1 MIQKIKAISYRAI
14 IIFFL
19 FAINNKAVAQNTY
32 SSGLKAIL
40 IVGDQQEGTSSAIA
54 EMNEL
59 ASLFTQNGV
68 YVYKFYNNNTDWQS
82 IVNIARE
89 CSFFVYSGH
98 GSNQGIGGAVGGLYL
113 NEMISTSQLMST
125 LRLKNNAMVLF
136 KSVCNGAGSSAG
148 DDDDIQISEAK
159 NRVTNYSYPFFS
171 VGASAYYANNFQ
183 KGVYNFLSDF
193 LSGLNL
199 KQAYVNS
206 TKTWTNIEIDETFS
220 KDAGKSISI
229 ASTNWGGSSTRT
241 TYINGVRRVETVPT
255 PKQYDIAFVGNKNFS
270 ILNMK

>member
-1 MIQKIKAISYRAI
+1 MIQKFKTIPYIAI
-14 IIFFL
+14 ILFL
-19 FAINNKAVAQNTY
+19 LFGFANNTFAQNPY

-59 ASLFTQNGV
+59 ATLFNQNGI
-68 YVYKFYNNNTDWQS
+68 YVYRFYDNNTDWEK
-82 IVNIARE
+82 IVNVSRE

-98 GSNQGIGGAVGGLYL
+98 GSNQGIGGAVGGLAL
-113 NEMISTSQLMST
+113 NEMISTNKLMST
-125 LRLKNNAMVLF
+125 LRLKNNALVLF

-148 DDDDIQISEAK
+148 DDEDIQITEAK

-171 VGASAYYANNFQ
+171 VGASAYYANNFK
-183 KGVYNFLSDF
+183 KGVYNFLNDF
-193 LSGLNL
+193 LSGSNL
-199 KQAYVNS
+199 KEAYINS
-206 TKTWTNIEIDETFS
+206 TKTWTNIELDETFV
-220 KDAGKSISI
+220 KDSGKSISI

-241 TYINGVRRVETVPT
+241 TYTNGVRKVETVPT
-255 PKQYDIAFVGNKNFS
+255 PKQYDIAFVGSKNFS

>member
-1 MIQKIKAISYRAI
+1 M
-14 IIFFL
+14 
-19 FAINNKAVAQNTY
+19 NNKSKYFFSVIVVYLFISISAVYGQYNQL
-32 SSGLKAIL
+32 SGMKAIL

-59 ASLFTQNGV
+59 ASLFTQNGI
-68 YVYKFYNNNTDWQS
+68 YVYKFYDENTDWEKIINVS
-82 IVNIARE
+82 RD

-98 GSNQGIGGAVGGLYL
+98 GSNQGIGGAVGGLAL
-113 NEMISTSQLMST
+113 NEMISTNKLMST

-148 DDDDIQISEAK
+148 DDEDIQISEAK
-159 NRVTNYSYPFFS
+159 NRVTNYSYPFFA

-183 KGVYNFLSDF
+183 KGVYNFLNDF

-199 KQAYVNS
+199 KQAYINS
-206 TKTWTNIEIDETFS
+206 AKTWSNIEIDETFS
-220 KDAGKSISI
+220 RDAAKTISI
-229 ASTNWGGSSTRT
+229 ASTNWGGVSTRT
-241 TYINGVRRVETVPT
+241 TYTNGVRRVETVPT

>member
-1 MIQKIKAISYRAI
+1 MIKKFKPIPYIAI
-14 IIFFL
+14 IL
-19 FAINNKAVAQNTY
+19 FSLFGLINNTIAQNAY

-40 IVGDQQEGTSSAIA
+40 IVGDQQDGTNSAIT

-68 YVYKFYNNNTDWQS
+68 YVYKFYNNNTDWQN
-82 IVNIARE
+82 IVNVARD

-98 GSNQGIGGAVGGLYL
+98 GSNQGVGGAVGGLSL
-113 NEMISTSQLMST
+113 NKMISTNELMST

-183 KGVYNFLSDF
+183 KGVYNFLNDF

-206 TKTWTNIEIDETFS
+206 TRTWTNIEIDETFS
-220 KDAGKSISI
+220 RDSGKSISI
-229 ASTNWGGSSTRT
+229 ASSNWGGTSTRT
-241 TYINGVRRVETVPT
+241 TYTNGVKRVETVPSS
-255 PKQYDIAFVGNKNFS
+255 KQYDIAFVGNKNFS